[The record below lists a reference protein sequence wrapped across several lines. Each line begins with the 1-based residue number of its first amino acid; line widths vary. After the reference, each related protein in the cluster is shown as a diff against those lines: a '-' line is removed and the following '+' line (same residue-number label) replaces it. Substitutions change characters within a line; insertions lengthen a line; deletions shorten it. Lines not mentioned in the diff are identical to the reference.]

1 MHLCAC
7 NDQAHL
13 ITAAKAT
20 AQHVNRLASIARPH
34 HLAAAAGIHKLGHL
48 VPRLLVR
55 CCRPRAEVVHA
66 SVHIGVARM
75 VVIIHGRQHHLGLL
89 ARCSVVKVDQRL
101 AIDLLI
107 QDAEFGPQ
115 GSSKGPGRRRHIGG
129 HLRAAHRRQAKMGR
143 VRVGRV
149 AGTLVPCHVMPRADM
164 DPCQRHI
171 AWHGSAHRS
180 SSRSSSSGRSYA
192 AAAATRQRGTTPPPV
207 HDCLTRNTVRQVGDS
222 PPGRT
227 RLARGARGASQT
239 AAQRREAA
247 ASACGLAASSPA
259 CAAACQLR
267 GCRPNHHRRAPAQA
281 VATLTRAWPY

>member
-1 MHLCAC
+1 MPAAHNPVGTQRLNVDRHVRHRLAAVEHHFGAHALRLLHHKVGVEHRTQHIGHVH
-7 NDQAHL
+7 QAHQARARPKQLFEVLHVKLLLVWRQPHMPQNRACALRQQLPRHQVAVVLGNGQDYL
-13 ITAAKAT
+13 IALPQVFIAPCVGH
-20 AQHVNRLASIARPH
+20 QVNRLASIARPH

-129 HLRAAHRRQAKMGR
+129 HRLDERGWRAARAARRRRQRSAAKQPHL
-143 VRVGRV
+143 
-149 AGTLVPCHVMPRADM
+149 LVD
-164 DPCQRHI
+164 
-171 AWHGSAHRS
+171 
-180 SSRSSSSGRSYA
+180 
-192 AAAATRQRGTTPPPV
+192 
-207 HDCLTRNTVRQVGDS
+207 
-222 PPGRT
+222 
-227 RLARGARGASQT
+227 
-239 AAQRREAA
+239 
-247 ASACGLAASSPA
+247 
-259 CAAACQLR
+259 
-267 GCRPNHHRRAPAQA
+267 
-281 VATLTRAWPY
+281 